1 VEAPDL
7 TAYLMAYRQD
17 PPFAI
22 QLEATEGCNLRCGF
36 CGIRGIREKGTTG
49 ALSGP
54 YSFMDPATASLVAA
68 QAADWGWRPR
78 VEFAMHGEPTL
89 HPDLPGLVAAVRWHL
104 PVAQVMVTT
113 NGLPMLDHPG
123 GVAGALDALF
133 AAGVNVVALDDYRPH
148 RVAPAVRQYR
158 GADVREYPTDPTANP
173 HQRHPRGTRLVAIV
187 ADISQATEGTHA
199 TLGNHAG
206 AAAPPTAAAHG
217 KRCAKP
223 FRELSIRWDGS
234 VAICC
239 NDWRGDYAIGNVHK
253 LGLDG
258 VWQHPRMHA
267 ARRFLVRGDRAALE
281 PCAGCDHTSYRVGLL
296 PDKKGRVTLPE
307 PTEADRALV
316 AGAAADPVL
325 TPVVLRRWEDAKP
338 GKECR

>member
-1 VEAPDL
+1 VEAPDPV
-7 TAYLMAYRQD
+7 TDYRQE

-36 CGIRGIREKGTTG
+36 CGIRGIREKGIVG
-49 ALSGP
+49 DLSGP
-54 YSFMDPATASLVAA
+54 YRFMEPATVELVAA

-78 VEFAMHGEPTL
+78 IEFAMHGEPTL
-89 HPDLPGLVAAVRWHL
+89 NPRLPELVTAVRRHL
-104 PVAQVMVTT
+104 PTAQVMVTT
-113 NGLPMLDHPG
+113 NGLPLLDYPW
-123 GVAGALDALF
+123 GVAGGLDVLF

-148 RVAPAVRQYR
+148 RVAPQARRYR
-158 GADVREYPTDPTANP
+158 GAVVREYPADPLGNP
-173 HQRHPRGTRLVAIV
+173 HQRHPQGTRLVSIV

-199 TLGNHAG
+199 SLGNHAG
-206 AAAPPTAAAHG
+206 AAAPPTDSAHG

-223 FRELSIRWDGS
+223 FRELSIRWDGA
-234 VAICC
+234 VAVCC
-239 NDWRGDYAIGNVHK
+239 NDWRGTYAIGNVHD

-258 VWQHPRMHA
+258 VWQHPRLQA
-267 ARRFLVRGDRAALE
+267 ARRYLVRGDRAALE
-281 PCAGCDHTSYRVGLL
+281 PCAGCDHLSYRVGLL

-316 AGAAADPVL
+316 AEATGGPVL

-338 GKECR
+338 GKELR